1 MSDETPEIVTEESVT
16 YVTTTEDGNSTET
29 TIKLT
34 PQQAKELID
43 KDQPE

>member
-1 MSDETPEIVTEESVT
+1 MNDETPEVVTENSVT

-34 PQQAKELID
+34 PEQAKELID
-43 KDQPE
+43 KDQPK